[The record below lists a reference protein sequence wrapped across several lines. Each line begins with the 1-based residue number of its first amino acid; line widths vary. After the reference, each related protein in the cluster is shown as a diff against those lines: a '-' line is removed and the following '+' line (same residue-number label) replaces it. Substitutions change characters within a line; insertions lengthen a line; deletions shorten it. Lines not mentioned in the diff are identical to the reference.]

1 MLVQKCLG
9 GSDNQMKRTSWLT
22 ALGVM
27 VKKWLGGSGLAGLI
41 DRVDPMVQVS
51 ADRLTNEDRRPE
63 LERHHWP
70 LRVDRRWEA
79 VAYTNCV
86 GAARAR
92 NICVRAAK

>member
-41 DRVDPMVQVS
+41 DRVDPMGTSQYGQI
-51 ADRLTNEDRRPE
+51 D
-63 LERHHWP
+63 
-70 LRVDRRWEA
+70 
-79 VAYTNCV
+79 
-86 GAARAR
+86 
-92 NICVRAAK
+92 K